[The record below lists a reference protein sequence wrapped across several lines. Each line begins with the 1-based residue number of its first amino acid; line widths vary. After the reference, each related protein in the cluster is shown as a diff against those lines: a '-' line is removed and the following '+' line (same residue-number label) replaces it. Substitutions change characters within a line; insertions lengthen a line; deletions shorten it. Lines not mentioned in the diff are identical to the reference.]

1 MIKNLSSLPSKMQNK
16 SPEYCMRLLNA
27 SYSGP
32 AVTVPEPNK
41 YYTFV
46 YVAKTPRITYDRH
59 PLIQCGNVFQ
69 WGFTGLNYHHEGPR
83 QYSWKEVRSTLI
95 PLTQE
100 EFNEVLQLPIAK
112 YVES

>member
-32 AVTVPEPNK
+32 AVNVPEPNK

-46 YVAKTPRITYDRH
+46 YVAKTKGIQYDRH
-59 PLIQCGNVFQ
+59 PVIVCGNVFQ
-69 WGFTGLNYHHEGPR
+69 WGFTGSNVHTGTR
-83 QYSWKEVRSTLI
+83 QYTWREVRSVLME
-95 PLTQE
+95 LSEE
-100 EFNEVLQLPIAK
+100 EFNEVAKLPLAK